1 MTARWMVAIGVLAAG
16 PAMAQAPDGRTSE
29 AEIVVTAPLEG
40 SRLESLQGA
49 DLLDRDAVTDNL
61 VGGLGE
67 TVASL
72 PGVSSSF
79 YGAGASRPIIR
90 GLGDDRVRVL
100 ENGIGAIDA
109 ASASPDHA
117 PTADGLDA
125 ERIEVMRGAAAL
137 AYGGNAIGGVINVI
151 DQSIPTRAPE
161 RGFAVD
167 GLAAYSSVDQG
178 RQGALGLTA
187 STGPLV
193 LRLDVGARETDS
205 YEIPGFA
212 RSAAQRAAEPLA
224 PGGTETQGEA
234 PNSWTSV
241 RSYAGGASIVRDWGF
256 AGVAVKRYDTEYGLP
271 PEEAG
276 ATVGGHIELEQTRVE
291 TRGDIKVDLGLVN
304 RIDFGAQY
312 SDYTHTEFE
321 DTGDAG
327 TTFNNT
333 GFEARLEAHH
343 GGLDGTLRGA
353 FGVQYTDTDFEAIG
367 DEAFITPTATKDAGI
382 FAVER
387 WDLGGWGLEGG
398 ARLERRKLDNAVGGD
413 ADFDTVSGSF
423 GAFMRPADNWFL
435 GATVARTQRAPTGIE
450 LHADGPHLATA
461 AYEVGDASL
470 QEETA
475 LSYEAS
481 LRYTTANVQFEAS
494 IYRAD
499 FDDYIAL
506 VPNGLVWVE
515 STDTLEDPAL
525 VAPRE
530 ATLPVFAFVAL
541 DTTFS
546 GGEISLAGELF
557 TAGAWTVRGDVAADY
572 VRAEFGNGGPIPRI
586 PSRTVTVGVEGE
598 AGAFTTRL
606 EAVDVARQDRIAAF
620 ETPTDGYTL
629 VNARLTWRPIE
640 GGKDL
645 RISLDGR
652 NLTDEEAR
660 EHVSFLKDVLP
671 RPGRSVRLTL
681 TAGF

>member
-1 MTARWMVAIGVLAAG
+1 MATRWMVAIGVLAAG
-16 PAMAQAPDGRTSE
+16 PAMAQAPDARGSE
-29 AEIVVTAPLEG
+29 DEIVVTAPLEG
-40 SRLESLQGA
+40 SRIESLQGA
-49 DLLDRDAVTDNL
+49 AVLNRDAVTDNL

-67 TVASL
+67 TVANL

-79 YGAGASRPIIR
+79 YGAGASRPVIR

-161 RGFAVD
+161 NGYAVE
-167 GLAAYSSVDQG
+167 GLASWSSVDQG

-187 STGPLV
+187 TTGPLV

-224 PGGTETQGEA
+224 PGDVEPQGEA

-241 RSYAGGASIVRDWGF
+241 RSYAAGASLARNWGF
-256 AGVAVKRYDTEYGLP
+256 AGVAVKQFDTEYGLP

-276 ATVGGHIELEQTRVE
+276 ATIGGHIEMEQTRVE
-291 TRGDIKVDLGLVN
+291 TRGDIKVDLGLIN
-304 RIDFGAQY
+304 RVDFGAQY

-321 DTGDAG
+321 DTGAAG

-343 GGLDGTLRGA
+343 GGLEGKLKGA

-367 DEAFITPTATKDAGI
+367 DEAFITPTSTKDAGA
-382 FAVER
+382 FAIER

-398 ARLERRKLDNAVGGD
+398 ARFERRNLQNALSGD
-413 ADFDTVSGSF
+413 ADFDTISGSF
-423 GAFMRPADNWFL
+423 GAFMRPAENWFF

-450 LHADGPHLATA
+450 LYADGPHLATS
-461 AYEVGDASL
+461 AYEVGDATL

-475 LSYEAS
+475 LSSEAS
-481 LRYTTANVQFEAS
+481 LRYTTAKVQFEAS
-494 IYRAD
+494 LYRAG
-499 FDDYIAL
+499 FEDYIAL

-515 STDTLEDPAL
+515 STDTLEDPAF
-525 VAPRE
+525 VAPGE
-530 ATLPVFAFVAL
+530 ATLPVFAFVAR
-541 DTTFS
+541 DATFT

-557 TAGAWTVRGDVAADY
+557 TAGAWTVRGDIAADY
-572 VRAEFGNGGPIPRI
+572 VRANFDNDGPIPRI

-606 EAVDVARQDRIAAF
+606 EAVDVAKQDRIAAF

-629 VNARLTWRPIE
+629 VNARLTWRPLD
-640 GGKDL
+640 GDKDL

-671 RPGRSVRLTL
+671 RPGRSIRIAL